1 MYIICIYIYDY
12 IYIIKGSI
20 ITMNPIEEPSPR
32 LVTAVL
38 RIFWLSASI
47 SGHRGGVTRH
57 VSDFRVDVQR
67 GCEGFVP

>member
-1 MYIICIYIYDY
+1 MYIYNY

-20 ITMNPIEEPSPR
+20 ITMNLIEESSPR

-47 SGHRGGVTRH
+47 SGRRGGVTRH
-57 VSDFRVDVQR
+57 VSDFRVAVQR
-67 GCEGFVP
+67 GCERFVP